1 MRVDILNIK
10 HLHVPIIAAIIVG
23 NEIGVLIDLRK
34 TLGGIVTR
42 IVLFKLKIPVVGE
55 GLSTVRYRIA
65 FEIPI
70 VIFIVDAK
78 EKVVGIHFE
87 KTDAFAHVATRLAFK
102 DLLFAFLNDRF
113 AIGADRECFY
123 LCHPPALVV
132 GPVSKRVAV
141 LVDLHK
147 VSAITHIATGLLIVT
162 QFSDPCK
169 ILTIIVNGEGYDLV
183 SPCIATAL
191 VIAIAVIG

>member
-1 MRVDILNIK
+1 MRVDIINIK
-10 HLHVPIIAAIIVG
+10 YLHVPITAAIIVR
-23 NEIGVLIDLRK
+23 NEIGILIDLRK

-42 IVLFKLKIPVVGE
+42 IVLFKLKIPVVGK
-55 GLSTVRYRIA
+55 GLSTIGDRIA
-65 FEIPI
+65 FEISI

-78 EKVVGIHFE
+78 EKIVGVHFE
-87 KTDAFAHVATRLAFK
+87 KTDTFAYVATRLTFK

-147 VSAITHIATGLLIVT
+147 VSAIAHITAGLCIV
-162 QFSDPCK
+162 
-169 ILTIIVNGEGYDLV
+169 I
-183 SPCIATAL
+183 
-191 VIAIAVIG
+191 